1 MRHNLLIVDD
11 EELIRQ
17 GLKARIEYL
26 EIDVDEIFEAEN
38 GNEALEMVDLHS
50 IDIVITDIKMPDM
63 NGIELIQEIQ
73 KRKNG
78 IQFVVLSGYAE
89 FSYAE
94 TAIRLGVKA
103 YLLKPLSNDELKQT
117 FQRLYEEMES
127 NAKMRYIERQQK
139 KLDREK
145 QEYLLEKDI
154 NAIFAGATDEALS
167 IDKLEHMM
175 NRNENHAFHKSC
187 VYLAIIH
194 VDKESYKDNGFHKMD
209 HELIRFSVKN
219 VFYEVDSSCEK
230 IIVNS
235 LSDYN
240 KLYGIFIMDDE
251 KRLRNEIERIFL
263 KMRSVLEKK
272 MEIYLTFGVS
282 RCAEDIRI
290 DSVKEAANN
299 SVQAAKNKIE
309 SLKAE
314 EAKKAEE
321 AAKNNAANSSNTT
334 SSNNSSSQ
342 PSSDGKYKK
351 TLSMEATAYS
361 GGTLTAMGLKPVR
374 DPGGIST
381 IAVDPSVIPLGSK
394 VYIPGYG
401 YAIASDTGGVIKGN
415 IIDLYMNSHDEFISW
430 GRRQVTLHIVAYP
443 GEW

>member
-1 MRHNLLIVDD
+1 MQKRILSALIAMA
-11 EELIRQ
+11 I
-17 GLKARIEYL
+17 
-26 EIDVDEIFEAEN
+26 
-38 GNEALEMVDLHS
+38 S
-50 IDIVITDIKMPDM
+50 ISATHVVFADTVNDKKST
-63 NGIELIQEIQ
+63 IQEN
-73 KRKNG
+73 K
-78 IQFVVLSGYAE
+78 
-89 FSYAE
+89 
-94 TAIRLGVKA
+94 VK
-103 YLLKPLSNDELKQT
+103 YSQLDNEVISLNSQV
-117 FQRLYEEMES
+117 S
-127 NAKMRYIERQQK
+127 
-139 KLDREK
+139 KL
-145 QEYLLEKDI
+145 
-154 NAIFAGATDEALS
+154 N
-167 IDKLEHMM
+167 
-175 NRNENHAFHKSC
+175 
-187 VYLAIIH
+187 
-194 VDKESYKDNGFHKMD
+194 
-209 HELIRFSVKN
+209 
-219 VFYEVDSSCEK
+219 
-230 IIVNS
+230 
-235 LSDYN
+235 
-240 KLYGIFIMDDE
+240 
-251 KRLRNEIERIFL
+251 NEIEDLNAKLEDNKAKMKDTEENL
-263 KMRSVLEKK
+263 KETESKVSTLKTEIDEKQSVLGKRMRAMYKSKDSMNPVVFLLKSEDLSDLITRIDALARVTALDKNLIQSLDEQKDSLNSDIKK
-272 MEIYLTFGVS
+272 LERDKAELKELKASTEESLKTLDSKKIEEQKKIDELNKQKEAVLEVIKENEMSLISHSVS
-282 RCAEDIRI
+282 VINSSSSINELESAVSTLNQLIPQLNI

-321 AAKNNAANSSNTT
+321 ASKNNAANSSNTT

-415 IIDLYMNSHDEFISW
+415 IIDLYMNSHDECISW

>member
-1 MRHNLLIVDD
+1 MQKRILSALIAMA
-11 EELIRQ
+11 I
-17 GLKARIEYL
+17 
-26 EIDVDEIFEAEN
+26 
-38 GNEALEMVDLHS
+38 S
-50 IDIVITDIKMPDM
+50 ISATHVVFADTVNDKKST
-63 NGIELIQEIQ
+63 IQEN
-73 KRKNG
+73 K
-78 IQFVVLSGYAE
+78 
-89 FSYAE
+89 
-94 TAIRLGVKA
+94 VK
-103 YLLKPLSNDELKQT
+103 YSQLDNEVISLNSQV
-117 FQRLYEEMES
+117 S
-127 NAKMRYIERQQK
+127 
-139 KLDREK
+139 KL
-145 QEYLLEKDI
+145 
-154 NAIFAGATDEALS
+154 N
-167 IDKLEHMM
+167 
-175 NRNENHAFHKSC
+175 
-187 VYLAIIH
+187 
-194 VDKESYKDNGFHKMD
+194 
-209 HELIRFSVKN
+209 
-219 VFYEVDSSCEK
+219 
-230 IIVNS
+230 
-235 LSDYN
+235 
-240 KLYGIFIMDDE
+240 
-251 KRLRNEIERIFL
+251 NEIEDLNAKLEDNKAKMKDTEENL
-263 KMRSVLEKK
+263 KETESKVSTLKTEIDEKQSVLGKRMRAMYKSKDSMNPVVFLLKSEDLSDLITRIDALARVTALDKNLIQSLDEQKDSLNSDIKK
-272 MEIYLTFGVS
+272 LERDKAELKELKASTEESLKTLDSKKIEEQKKIDELNKQKEAVLEVIKENEMSLISHSVS
-282 RCAEDIRI
+282 VINSSSSINELESAVSTLNQLIPQLNI

-415 IIDLYMNSHDEFISW
+415 IIDLYMNSHDECISW

>member
-1 MRHNLLIVDD
+1 MQKRILSALIAMA
-11 EELIRQ
+11 I
-17 GLKARIEYL
+17 
-26 EIDVDEIFEAEN
+26 
-38 GNEALEMVDLHS
+38 S
-50 IDIVITDIKMPDM
+50 ISATHVVFADTVNDKKST
-63 NGIELIQEIQ
+63 IQEN
-73 KRKNG
+73 K
-78 IQFVVLSGYAE
+78 
-89 FSYAE
+89 
-94 TAIRLGVKA
+94 VK
-103 YLLKPLSNDELKQT
+103 YSQLDNEVISLNSQV
-117 FQRLYEEMES
+117 S
-127 NAKMRYIERQQK
+127 
-139 KLDREK
+139 KL
-145 QEYLLEKDI
+145 
-154 NAIFAGATDEALS
+154 N
-167 IDKLEHMM
+167 
-175 NRNENHAFHKSC
+175 
-187 VYLAIIH
+187 
-194 VDKESYKDNGFHKMD
+194 
-209 HELIRFSVKN
+209 
-219 VFYEVDSSCEK
+219 
-230 IIVNS
+230 
-235 LSDYN
+235 
-240 KLYGIFIMDDE
+240 
-251 KRLRNEIERIFL
+251 NEIEDLNAKLEDNKAKMKGTEENL
-263 KMRSVLEKK
+263 KETESKVSTLKTEIDEKQSVLGKRMRAMYKSKDSMNPVVFLLKSEDLSDLITRIDALARVTALDKNLIQSLDEQKDSLNSDIKK
-272 MEIYLTFGVS
+272 LERDKAELKELKASTEESLKTLDSKKIEEQKKIDELNKQKEAVLEVIKENEMSLISHSVS
-282 RCAEDIRI
+282 VINSSSSINELESAVSTLNQLIPQLNI

-415 IIDLYMNSHDEFISW
+415 IIDLYMNSHDECISW

>member
-1 MRHNLLIVDD
+1 MQKRILSALIAMA
-11 EELIRQ
+11 I
-17 GLKARIEYL
+17 
-26 EIDVDEIFEAEN
+26 
-38 GNEALEMVDLHS
+38 S
-50 IDIVITDIKMPDM
+50 ISATHVVFADTVNDKKST
-63 NGIELIQEIQ
+63 IQEN
-73 KRKNG
+73 K
-78 IQFVVLSGYAE
+78 
-89 FSYAE
+89 
-94 TAIRLGVKA
+94 VK
-103 YLLKPLSNDELKQT
+103 YSQLDNEVISLNSQV
-117 FQRLYEEMES
+117 S
-127 NAKMRYIERQQK
+127 
-139 KLDREK
+139 KL
-145 QEYLLEKDI
+145 
-154 NAIFAGATDEALS
+154 N
-167 IDKLEHMM
+167 
-175 NRNENHAFHKSC
+175 
-187 VYLAIIH
+187 
-194 VDKESYKDNGFHKMD
+194 
-209 HELIRFSVKN
+209 
-219 VFYEVDSSCEK
+219 
-230 IIVNS
+230 
-235 LSDYN
+235 
-240 KLYGIFIMDDE
+240 
-251 KRLRNEIERIFL
+251 NEIEDLNAKLEDNKAKMKDTEENL
-263 KMRSVLEKK
+263 KETESKVSTLKTEIDEKQSVLGKRMRAMYKSKDSMNPVVFLLKSEDLSDLITRIDALARVTALDKNLIQSLDEQKDSLNSDIKK
-272 MEIYLTFGVS
+272 LERDKAELKELKASTEESLKTLDSKKIEEQKKIYELNKQKEAVLEVIKENEMSLISHSVS
-282 RCAEDIRI
+282 VINSSSSINELESAVSTLNQLIPQLNI

-415 IIDLYMNSHDEFISW
+415 IIDLYMNSHDECISW

>member
-1 MRHNLLIVDD
+1 MQKRFLSALI
-11 EELIRQ
+11 
-17 GLKARIEYL
+17 A
-26 EIDVDEIFEAEN
+26 
-38 GNEALEMVDLHS
+38 MS
-50 IDIVITDIKMPDM
+50 ISISATHVVFADTVNDKKST
-63 NGIELIQEIQ
+63 IQENKVKYSQLDNEVISLNSQ
-73 KRKNG
+73 
-78 IQFVVLSGYAE
+78 VL
-89 FSYAE
+89 
-94 TAIRLGVKA
+94 
-103 YLLKPLSNDELKQT
+103 
-117 FQRLYEEMES
+117 
-127 NAKMRYIERQQK
+127 
-139 KLDREK
+139 KL
-145 QEYLLEKDI
+145 
-154 NAIFAGATDEALS
+154 N
-167 IDKLEHMM
+167 
-175 NRNENHAFHKSC
+175 
-187 VYLAIIH
+187 
-194 VDKESYKDNGFHKMD
+194 
-209 HELIRFSVKN
+209 
-219 VFYEVDSSCEK
+219 
-230 IIVNS
+230 
-235 LSDYN
+235 
-240 KLYGIFIMDDE
+240 
-251 KRLRNEIERIFL
+251 NEIEDLNAKLEDNKSKMKDTEENL
-263 KMRSVLEKK
+263 KETESKVSTLKTEINEKQSVLGKRMRAMYKSKDSMNPVVFLLKSEDLSDLITRIDALARVTALDKNLIQSLDEQKDSLNSDIKK
-272 MEIYLTFGVS
+272 LERDKAELKELKASNEESLKTLDNKKIEEQKKIDELNKQKEAVLEVIKENEMSLISHSVS
-282 RCAEDIRI
+282 VINSSSSINELESAVSTLNQLIPQLNI

-299 SVQAAKNKIE
+299 SLQAAKNKIE

-415 IIDLYMNSHDEFISW
+415 IIDLYMNSHDECTSW

>member
-1 MRHNLLIVDD
+1 M
-11 EELIRQ
+11 
-17 GLKARIEYL
+17 
-26 EIDVDEIFEAEN
+26 
-38 GNEALEMVDLHS
+38 
-50 IDIVITDIKMPDM
+50 
-63 NGIELIQEIQ
+63 Q
-73 KRKNG
+73 KRILSALIAMAISISANHVVFADTVNDKKST
-78 IQFVVLSGYAE
+78 IQDNK
-89 FSYAE
+89 
-94 TAIRLGVKA
+94 VK
-103 YLLKPLSNDELKQT
+103 YSQLDNEVISLNSQV
-117 FQRLYEEMES
+117 S
-127 NAKMRYIERQQK
+127 
-139 KLDREK
+139 KL
-145 QEYLLEKDI
+145 
-154 NAIFAGATDEALS
+154 N
-167 IDKLEHMM
+167 
-175 NRNENHAFHKSC
+175 
-187 VYLAIIH
+187 
-194 VDKESYKDNGFHKMD
+194 
-209 HELIRFSVKN
+209 
-219 VFYEVDSSCEK
+219 
-230 IIVNS
+230 
-235 LSDYN
+235 
-240 KLYGIFIMDDE
+240 
-251 KRLRNEIERIFL
+251 NEIEDLNAKLEDNKAKMKDTEENL
-263 KMRSVLEKK
+263 KETESKVSTLKTEIDEKQSVLGKRMRAMYKSKDSMNPVVFLLKSEDLSDLITRIDALARVTALDKNLIQSLDEQKDSLNSDIKK
-272 MEIYLTFGVS
+272 LERDKAELKELKASTEESLKTLDSKKIEEQKKIDELNKQKEAVLEVIKENEMSLISHSVS
-282 RCAEDIRI
+282 VISSSSSINELESAVSTLNQLIPQLNI

-299 SVQAAKNKIE
+299 SLQAAKNKIE

-415 IIDLYMNSHDEFISW
+415 IIDLYMNSHDECISW

>member
-1 MRHNLLIVDD
+1 MQKRILSALIAMA
-11 EELIRQ
+11 I
-17 GLKARIEYL
+17 
-26 EIDVDEIFEAEN
+26 
-38 GNEALEMVDLHS
+38 S
-50 IDIVITDIKMPDM
+50 ISATHVVFADTVNDKKST
-63 NGIELIQEIQ
+63 IQEN
-73 KRKNG
+73 K
-78 IQFVVLSGYAE
+78 
-89 FSYAE
+89 
-94 TAIRLGVKA
+94 VK
-103 YLLKPLSNDELKQT
+103 YSQLDNEVISLNSQV
-117 FQRLYEEMES
+117 S
-127 NAKMRYIERQQK
+127 
-139 KLDREK
+139 KL
-145 QEYLLEKDI
+145 
-154 NAIFAGATDEALS
+154 N
-167 IDKLEHMM
+167 
-175 NRNENHAFHKSC
+175 
-187 VYLAIIH
+187 
-194 VDKESYKDNGFHKMD
+194 
-209 HELIRFSVKN
+209 
-219 VFYEVDSSCEK
+219 
-230 IIVNS
+230 
-235 LSDYN
+235 
-240 KLYGIFIMDDE
+240 
-251 KRLRNEIERIFL
+251 NEIEDLNAKLEDNKAKMKDTEENL
-263 KMRSVLEKK
+263 KETESKVSTLKTEIDEKQSVLGKRMRAMYKSKDSMNPVVFLLKSEDLSDLITRIDALARVTALDKNLIQSLDEQKDSLNSDIKK
-272 MEIYLTFGVS
+272 LERDKAKLKELKSSTEESLKTLDSKKIEEQKKIDELNKQKEAVLEVIKENEMSLISHSVS
-282 RCAEDIRI
+282 VINSSSSINELESAVSTLNQLIPQLNI

-321 AAKNNAANSSNTT
+321 VAKNNAANSSNTT

-415 IIDLYMNSHDEFISW
+415 IIDLYMNSHDECISW

>member
-1 MRHNLLIVDD
+1 MQKRILSALIAMA
-11 EELIRQ
+11 I
-17 GLKARIEYL
+17 
-26 EIDVDEIFEAEN
+26 
-38 GNEALEMVDLHS
+38 S
-50 IDIVITDIKMPDM
+50 ISATHVVFADTVNDKKST
-63 NGIELIQEIQ
+63 IQEN
-73 KRKNG
+73 K
-78 IQFVVLSGYAE
+78 
-89 FSYAE
+89 
-94 TAIRLGVKA
+94 VK
-103 YLLKPLSNDELKQT
+103 YSQLDNEVISLNSQV
-117 FQRLYEEMES
+117 S
-127 NAKMRYIERQQK
+127 
-139 KLDREK
+139 KL
-145 QEYLLEKDI
+145 
-154 NAIFAGATDEALS
+154 N
-167 IDKLEHMM
+167 
-175 NRNENHAFHKSC
+175 
-187 VYLAIIH
+187 
-194 VDKESYKDNGFHKMD
+194 
-209 HELIRFSVKN
+209 
-219 VFYEVDSSCEK
+219 
-230 IIVNS
+230 
-235 LSDYN
+235 
-240 KLYGIFIMDDE
+240 
-251 KRLRNEIERIFL
+251 NEIEDLNAKLEDNKAKMKDTEENL
-263 KMRSVLEKK
+263 KETESKVSTLKTEINEKQSVLGKRMRAMYKSKDSMNPVVFLLKSENLSDLITRIDALARVTALDKNLIQSLDEQKDSLNSDIKK
-272 MEIYLTFGVS
+272 LERDKAELKELKASNEESLKTLDNKKIEEQKKIDELNKQKEAVLEVIKENEMSLISHSVS
-282 RCAEDIRI
+282 VINSSSSINELESAVSTLNQLIPQLNI

-415 IIDLYMNSHDEFISW
+415 IIDLYMNSHDECISW

>member
-1 MRHNLLIVDD
+1 MQKRILSALIAMA
-11 EELIRQ
+11 I
-17 GLKARIEYL
+17 
-26 EIDVDEIFEAEN
+26 
-38 GNEALEMVDLHS
+38 S
-50 IDIVITDIKMPDM
+50 ISATHVVFADTVNDKKST
-63 NGIELIQEIQ
+63 IQEN
-73 KRKNG
+73 K
-78 IQFVVLSGYAE
+78 
-89 FSYAE
+89 
-94 TAIRLGVKA
+94 VK
-103 YLLKPLSNDELKQT
+103 YSQLDNEVISLNSQV
-117 FQRLYEEMES
+117 S
-127 NAKMRYIERQQK
+127 
-139 KLDREK
+139 KL
-145 QEYLLEKDI
+145 
-154 NAIFAGATDEALS
+154 N
-167 IDKLEHMM
+167 
-175 NRNENHAFHKSC
+175 
-187 VYLAIIH
+187 
-194 VDKESYKDNGFHKMD
+194 
-209 HELIRFSVKN
+209 
-219 VFYEVDSSCEK
+219 
-230 IIVNS
+230 
-235 LSDYN
+235 
-240 KLYGIFIMDDE
+240 
-251 KRLRNEIERIFL
+251 NEIEDLNAKLEDNKAKMKDTEENL
-263 KMRSVLEKK
+263 KETESKVSTLKTEIDEKQSVLGKRMRAMYKSKDSMNPVVFLLKSEDLSDLITRIDALARVTALDKNLIQSLDEQKDSLNSDIKK
-272 MEIYLTFGVS
+272 LERDKSELKELKASTEESLKTLDSKKIEEQKKIDELNKQKEAVLEVIKENEMSLISHSVS
-282 RCAEDIRI
+282 VINSSSSINELESAVSTLNQLIPQLNI

-415 IIDLYMNSHDEFISW
+415 IIDLYMNSHDECISW

>member
-1 MRHNLLIVDD
+1 MQKRILSALIAMA
-11 EELIRQ
+11 I
-17 GLKARIEYL
+17 
-26 EIDVDEIFEAEN
+26 
-38 GNEALEMVDLHS
+38 S
-50 IDIVITDIKMPDM
+50 ISATHVVFADTVNDKKST
-63 NGIELIQEIQ
+63 IQEN
-73 KRKNG
+73 K
-78 IQFVVLSGYAE
+78 
-89 FSYAE
+89 
-94 TAIRLGVKA
+94 VK
-103 YLLKPLSNDELKQT
+103 YSQLDNEVISLNSQV
-117 FQRLYEEMES
+117 S
-127 NAKMRYIERQQK
+127 
-139 KLDREK
+139 KL
-145 QEYLLEKDI
+145 
-154 NAIFAGATDEALS
+154 N
-167 IDKLEHMM
+167 
-175 NRNENHAFHKSC
+175 
-187 VYLAIIH
+187 
-194 VDKESYKDNGFHKMD
+194 
-209 HELIRFSVKN
+209 
-219 VFYEVDSSCEK
+219 
-230 IIVNS
+230 
-235 LSDYN
+235 
-240 KLYGIFIMDDE
+240 
-251 KRLRNEIERIFL
+251 NEIEDLNAKLEDNKAKMKDTEENL
-263 KMRSVLEKK
+263 KETESKVSTLKTEIDEKQSVLGKRMRAMYKSKDSMNPVVFLLKSEDLSDLITRIDALARVTALDKNLIQSLDEQKDSLNSDIKK
-272 MEIYLTFGVS
+272 LERDKAELKELKASTEESLKTLDSKKIEEQKKIDELNKQKEAVLEVIKENEMSLISHSVS
-282 RCAEDIRI
+282 VINSSSSINELESSVSTLNQLIPQLNI

-415 IIDLYMNSHDEFISW
+415 IIDLYMNSHDECISW

>member
-1 MRHNLLIVDD
+1 MQKRILSALIAMA
-11 EELIRQ
+11 I
-17 GLKARIEYL
+17 
-26 EIDVDEIFEAEN
+26 
-38 GNEALEMVDLHS
+38 S
-50 IDIVITDIKMPDM
+50 ISATHVVFADTVNDKKST
-63 NGIELIQEIQ
+63 IQEN
-73 KRKNG
+73 K
-78 IQFVVLSGYAE
+78 
-89 FSYAE
+89 
-94 TAIRLGVKA
+94 VK
-103 YLLKPLSNDELKQT
+103 YSQLDNEVISLNSQV
-117 FQRLYEEMES
+117 S
-127 NAKMRYIERQQK
+127 
-139 KLDREK
+139 KL
-145 QEYLLEKDI
+145 
-154 NAIFAGATDEALS
+154 N
-167 IDKLEHMM
+167 
-175 NRNENHAFHKSC
+175 
-187 VYLAIIH
+187 
-194 VDKESYKDNGFHKMD
+194 
-209 HELIRFSVKN
+209 
-219 VFYEVDSSCEK
+219 
-230 IIVNS
+230 
-235 LSDYN
+235 
-240 KLYGIFIMDDE
+240 
-251 KRLRNEIERIFL
+251 NEIEDLNAKLEDNKAKMKDTEENL
-263 KMRSVLEKK
+263 KETESKVSTLKTEIDEKQSVLGKRMRAMYKSKDSMNPVVFLLKSEDLSDLITRIDALARVTALDKNLIQSLDEQKDSLNSDIKK
-272 MEIYLTFGVS
+272 LERDKAELKELKASTEESLKTLDSKKIEEQKKIDELNKQKEAVLEVIKENEMSLISHSVS
-282 RCAEDIRI
+282 VINSSSSINELESTVSTLNQLIPQLNI

-415 IIDLYMNSHDEFISW
+415 IIDLYMNSHDECISW

>member
-1 MRHNLLIVDD
+1 MQKRILSALIAMA
-11 EELIRQ
+11 I
-17 GLKARIEYL
+17 
-26 EIDVDEIFEAEN
+26 
-38 GNEALEMVDLHS
+38 S
-50 IDIVITDIKMPDM
+50 ISATHVVFADTVNDKKST
-63 NGIELIQEIQ
+63 IQEN
-73 KRKNG
+73 K
-78 IQFVVLSGYAE
+78 
-89 FSYAE
+89 
-94 TAIRLGVKA
+94 VK
-103 YLLKPLSNDELKQT
+103 YSQLDNEVISLNSQV
-117 FQRLYEEMES
+117 S
-127 NAKMRYIERQQK
+127 
-139 KLDREK
+139 KL
-145 QEYLLEKDI
+145 
-154 NAIFAGATDEALS
+154 N
-167 IDKLEHMM
+167 
-175 NRNENHAFHKSC
+175 
-187 VYLAIIH
+187 
-194 VDKESYKDNGFHKMD
+194 
-209 HELIRFSVKN
+209 
-219 VFYEVDSSCEK
+219 
-230 IIVNS
+230 
-235 LSDYN
+235 
-240 KLYGIFIMDDE
+240 
-251 KRLRNEIERIFL
+251 NEIEDLNAKLEDNKAKMKDTEENL
-263 KMRSVLEKK
+263 KETESKVSTLKTEIDEKQSVLGKRMRAMYKSKDSMNLVVFLLKSEDLSDLITRIDALARVTALDKNLIQSLDEQKDSLNSDIKK
-272 MEIYLTFGVS
+272 LERDKAELKELKASTEESLKTLDSKKIEEQKKIDELNKQKEAVLEVIKENEMSLISHSVS
-282 RCAEDIRI
+282 VINSSSSINELESAVSTLNQLIPQLNI

-415 IIDLYMNSHDEFISW
+415 IIDLYMNSHDECISW

>member
-1 MRHNLLIVDD
+1 MQKRILSALIAMA
-11 EELIRQ
+11 I
-17 GLKARIEYL
+17 
-26 EIDVDEIFEAEN
+26 
-38 GNEALEMVDLHS
+38 S
-50 IDIVITDIKMPDM
+50 ISATHVVFADTVNDKKST
-63 NGIELIQEIQ
+63 IQEN
-73 KRKNG
+73 K
-78 IQFVVLSGYAE
+78 
-89 FSYAE
+89 
-94 TAIRLGVKA
+94 VK
-103 YLLKPLSNDELKQT
+103 YSQLDNEVISLNSQV
-117 FQRLYEEMES
+117 S
-127 NAKMRYIERQQK
+127 
-139 KLDREK
+139 KL
-145 QEYLLEKDI
+145 
-154 NAIFAGATDEALS
+154 N
-167 IDKLEHMM
+167 
-175 NRNENHAFHKSC
+175 
-187 VYLAIIH
+187 
-194 VDKESYKDNGFHKMD
+194 
-209 HELIRFSVKN
+209 
-219 VFYEVDSSCEK
+219 
-230 IIVNS
+230 
-235 LSDYN
+235 
-240 KLYGIFIMDDE
+240 
-251 KRLRNEIERIFL
+251 NEIEDLNAKLEDNKAKMKDTEENL
-263 KMRSVLEKK
+263 KETESKVSTLKTEIDEKQSVLGKRMRAMYKSKDSMNPVVFLLKSEDLSDLITRIDALARVTALDKNLIQSLDEQKDSLNSDIKK
-272 MEIYLTFGVS
+272 LERDKAELKELKASTEESLKTLDSKKIEEQKKIDELNKQKEAVLEVIKENEMSLISHSVS
-282 RCAEDIRI
+282 VINSSSSINELESAVSTLNQLIPQLNI

-314 EAKKAEE
+314 EAKKSEE

-415 IIDLYMNSHDEFISW
+415 IIDLYMNSHDECISW

>member
-1 MRHNLLIVDD
+1 MAI
-11 EELIRQ
+11 
-17 GLKARIEYL
+17 
-26 EIDVDEIFEAEN
+26 
-38 GNEALEMVDLHS
+38 S
-50 IDIVITDIKMPDM
+50 ISATHVVFADTVNDKKST
-63 NGIELIQEIQ
+63 IQEN
-73 KRKNG
+73 K
-78 IQFVVLSGYAE
+78 
-89 FSYAE
+89 
-94 TAIRLGVKA
+94 VK
-103 YLLKPLSNDELKQT
+103 YSQLDNEVISLNSQV
-117 FQRLYEEMES
+117 S
-127 NAKMRYIERQQK
+127 
-139 KLDREK
+139 KL
-145 QEYLLEKDI
+145 
-154 NAIFAGATDEALS
+154 N
-167 IDKLEHMM
+167 
-175 NRNENHAFHKSC
+175 
-187 VYLAIIH
+187 
-194 VDKESYKDNGFHKMD
+194 
-209 HELIRFSVKN
+209 
-219 VFYEVDSSCEK
+219 
-230 IIVNS
+230 
-235 LSDYN
+235 
-240 KLYGIFIMDDE
+240 
-251 KRLRNEIERIFL
+251 NEIEDLNAKLEDNKAKMKDTEENL
-263 KMRSVLEKK
+263 KETESKVSTLKTEIDEKQSVLGKRMRAMYKSKDSMNPVVFLLKSEDLSDLITRIDALARVTALDKNLIQSLDEQKDSLNSDIKK
-272 MEIYLTFGVS
+272 LERDKAELKELKASTEESLKTLDSKKIEEQKKIDELNKQKEAVLEVIKENEMSLISHSVS
-282 RCAEDIRI
+282 VINSSSSINELESAVSTLNQLIPQLNI

-415 IIDLYMNSHDEFISW
+415 IIDLYMNSHDECISW

>member
-1 MRHNLLIVDD
+1 MQKRILSALIAMA
-11 EELIRQ
+11 I
-17 GLKARIEYL
+17 
-26 EIDVDEIFEAEN
+26 
-38 GNEALEMVDLHS
+38 S
-50 IDIVITDIKMPDM
+50 ISATHVVFADTVNDKKST
-63 NGIELIQEIQ
+63 IQEN
-73 KRKNG
+73 K
-78 IQFVVLSGYAE
+78 
-89 FSYAE
+89 
-94 TAIRLGVKA
+94 VK
-103 YLLKPLSNDELKQT
+103 YSQ
-117 FQRLYEEMES
+117 
-127 NAKMRYIERQQK
+127 
-139 KLDREK
+139 LDNEVISLNSQVSK
-145 QEYLLEKDI
+145 I
-154 NAIFAGATDEALS
+154 N
-167 IDKLEHMM
+167 
-175 NRNENHAFHKSC
+175 
-187 VYLAIIH
+187 
-194 VDKESYKDNGFHKMD
+194 
-209 HELIRFSVKN
+209 
-219 VFYEVDSSCEK
+219 
-230 IIVNS
+230 
-235 LSDYN
+235 
-240 KLYGIFIMDDE
+240 
-251 KRLRNEIERIFL
+251 NEIEDLNAKLEDNKAKMKDTEENL
-263 KMRSVLEKK
+263 KETESKVSTLKTEIDEKQSVLGKRMRAMYKSKDSMNPVVFLLKSEDLSDLITRIDALARVTALDKNLIQSLDEQKDSLNSDIKK
-272 MEIYLTFGVS
+272 LERDKAELKELKASTEESLKTLDSKKIEEQKKIDELNKQKEAVLEVIKENEMSLISHSVS
-282 RCAEDIRI
+282 VINSSSSINELESAVSTLNQLIPQLNI

-415 IIDLYMNSHDEFISW
+415 IIDLYMNSHDECISW

>member
-1 MRHNLLIVDD
+1 MQKRILSALI
-11 EELIRQ
+11 
-17 GLKARIEYL
+17 A
-26 EIDVDEIFEAEN
+26 
-38 GNEALEMVDLHS
+38 MVIS
-50 IDIVITDIKMPDM
+50 ISATHVVFADTVNDKKST
-63 NGIELIQEIQ
+63 IQEN
-73 KRKNG
+73 K
-78 IQFVVLSGYAE
+78 
-89 FSYAE
+89 
-94 TAIRLGVKA
+94 VK
-103 YLLKPLSNDELKQT
+103 YSQLDNEVISLNSQV
-117 FQRLYEEMES
+117 S
-127 NAKMRYIERQQK
+127 
-139 KLDREK
+139 KL
-145 QEYLLEKDI
+145 
-154 NAIFAGATDEALS
+154 N
-167 IDKLEHMM
+167 
-175 NRNENHAFHKSC
+175 
-187 VYLAIIH
+187 
-194 VDKESYKDNGFHKMD
+194 
-209 HELIRFSVKN
+209 
-219 VFYEVDSSCEK
+219 
-230 IIVNS
+230 
-235 LSDYN
+235 
-240 KLYGIFIMDDE
+240 
-251 KRLRNEIERIFL
+251 NEIEDLNAKLEDNKAKMKDTEENL
-263 KMRSVLEKK
+263 KETESKVSTLKTEIDEKQSVLGKRMRAMYKSKDSMNPVVFLLKSEDLSDLITRIDALARVTALDKNLIQSLDEQKDSLNSDIKK
-272 MEIYLTFGVS
+272 LERDKAELKELKASTEESLKTLDSKKIEEQKKIDELNKQKEAVLEVIKENEMSLISHSVS
-282 RCAEDIRI
+282 VINSSSSINELESAVSTLNQLIPQLNI

-415 IIDLYMNSHDEFISW
+415 IIDLYMNSHDECISW

>member
-1 MRHNLLIVDD
+1 MQKRILSALIAMAISLSATHVVFADTVND
-11 EELIRQ
+11 
-17 GLKARIEYL
+17 KK
-26 EIDVDEIFEAEN
+26 
-38 GNEALEMVDLHS
+38 S
-50 IDIVITDIKMPDM
+50 T
-63 NGIELIQEIQ
+63 IQEN
-73 KRKNG
+73 K
-78 IQFVVLSGYAE
+78 
-89 FSYAE
+89 
-94 TAIRLGVKA
+94 VK
-103 YLLKPLSNDELKQT
+103 YSQLDNEVISLNSQV
-117 FQRLYEEMES
+117 S
-127 NAKMRYIERQQK
+127 
-139 KLDREK
+139 KL
-145 QEYLLEKDI
+145 
-154 NAIFAGATDEALS
+154 N
-167 IDKLEHMM
+167 
-175 NRNENHAFHKSC
+175 
-187 VYLAIIH
+187 
-194 VDKESYKDNGFHKMD
+194 
-209 HELIRFSVKN
+209 
-219 VFYEVDSSCEK
+219 
-230 IIVNS
+230 
-235 LSDYN
+235 
-240 KLYGIFIMDDE
+240 
-251 KRLRNEIERIFL
+251 NEIEDLNAKLEDNKAKMKDTEENL
-263 KMRSVLEKK
+263 KETESKVSTLKTEIDEKQSVLGKRMRAMYKSKDSMNPVVFLLKSEDLSDLITRIDALARVTALDKNLIQSLDEQKDSLNSDIKK
-272 MEIYLTFGVS
+272 LERDKAKLKELKASTEESLKTLDSKKIEEQKKIDELNKQKEAVLEVIKENEMSLISHSVS
-282 RCAEDIRI
+282 VINSSSSINELESAVSTLNQLIPQLNI

-415 IIDLYMNSHDEFISW
+415 IIDLYMNSHDECISW

>member
-1 MRHNLLIVDD
+1 MNQLIPQ
-11 EELIRQ
+11 L
-17 GLKARIEYL
+17 
-26 EIDVDEIFEAEN
+26 N
-38 GNEALEMVDLHS
+38 
-50 IDIVITDIKMPDM
+50 
-63 NGIELIQEIQ
+63 
-73 KRKNG
+73 
-78 IQFVVLSGYAE
+78 
-89 FSYAE
+89 
-94 TAIRLGVKA
+94 
-103 YLLKPLSNDELKQT
+103 
-117 FQRLYEEMES
+117 
-127 NAKMRYIERQQK
+127 
-139 KLDREK
+139 
-145 QEYLLEKDI
+145 
-154 NAIFAGATDEALS
+154 
-167 IDKLEHMM
+167 
-175 NRNENHAFHKSC
+175 
-187 VYLAIIH
+187 
-194 VDKESYKDNGFHKMD
+194 
-209 HELIRFSVKN
+209 
-219 VFYEVDSSCEK
+219 
-230 IIVNS
+230 
-235 LSDYN
+235 
-240 KLYGIFIMDDE
+240 
-251 KRLRNEIERIFL
+251 
-263 KMRSVLEKK
+263 
-272 MEIYLTFGVS
+272 
-282 RCAEDIRI
+282 I
-290 DSVKEAANN
+290 DSVRDAANN

-415 IIDLYMNSHDEFISW
+415 IIDLYMNSHDECISW

>member
-1 MRHNLLIVDD
+1 MQKRILSALIAMA
-11 EELIRQ
+11 I
-17 GLKARIEYL
+17 
-26 EIDVDEIFEAEN
+26 
-38 GNEALEMVDLHS
+38 S
-50 IDIVITDIKMPDM
+50 ISATHVVFADTVNDKKST
-63 NGIELIQEIQ
+63 IQEN
-73 KRKNG
+73 K
-78 IQFVVLSGYAE
+78 
-89 FSYAE
+89 
-94 TAIRLGVKA
+94 VK
-103 YLLKPLSNDELKQT
+103 YSQLDNEVISLNSQV
-117 FQRLYEEMES
+117 S
-127 NAKMRYIERQQK
+127 
-139 KLDREK
+139 KL
-145 QEYLLEKDI
+145 
-154 NAIFAGATDEALS
+154 N
-167 IDKLEHMM
+167 
-175 NRNENHAFHKSC
+175 
-187 VYLAIIH
+187 
-194 VDKESYKDNGFHKMD
+194 
-209 HELIRFSVKN
+209 
-219 VFYEVDSSCEK
+219 
-230 IIVNS
+230 
-235 LSDYN
+235 
-240 KLYGIFIMDDE
+240 
-251 KRLRNEIERIFL
+251 NEIEDLNAKLEDNKAKMKDTEENL
-263 KMRSVLEKK
+263 KETESKVSTLKTEIDEKQSVLGKRMRAMYKSKDSMNPVVFLLKSEDLSDLITRIDALARVTALDKNLIQSLDEQKDSLNSDIKK
-272 MEIYLTFGVS
+272 LERDKAELKELKASTEESLKTLDSKKIEEQKKIDELNKQKEAVLEVIKENEMSLISHSVS
-282 RCAEDIRI
+282 VINSSSSINELESAVSTLNQLIPQLNI

-415 IIDLYMNSHDEFISW
+415 IIDLYMNSHDECISW

-443 GEW
+443 GEL

>member
-1 MRHNLLIVDD
+1 MQKRILSALIAMA
-11 EELIRQ
+11 I
-17 GLKARIEYL
+17 
-26 EIDVDEIFEAEN
+26 
-38 GNEALEMVDLHS
+38 S
-50 IDIVITDIKMPDM
+50 ISATHVVFADTVNDKKST
-63 NGIELIQEIQ
+63 IQEN
-73 KRKNG
+73 K
-78 IQFVVLSGYAE
+78 
-89 FSYAE
+89 
-94 TAIRLGVKA
+94 VK
-103 YLLKPLSNDELKQT
+103 YSQLDNEVISLNSQV
-117 FQRLYEEMES
+117 S
-127 NAKMRYIERQQK
+127 
-139 KLDREK
+139 KL
-145 QEYLLEKDI
+145 
-154 NAIFAGATDEALS
+154 N
-167 IDKLEHMM
+167 
-175 NRNENHAFHKSC
+175 
-187 VYLAIIH
+187 
-194 VDKESYKDNGFHKMD
+194 
-209 HELIRFSVKN
+209 
-219 VFYEVDSSCEK
+219 
-230 IIVNS
+230 
-235 LSDYN
+235 
-240 KLYGIFIMDDE
+240 
-251 KRLRNEIERIFL
+251 NEIEDLNAKLEDNKAKMKDTEENL
-263 KMRSVLEKK
+263 KETESKVSTLKTEIDEKQSVLGKRMRAMYK
-272 MEIYLTFGVS
+272 SKDSMNPVVFLLKS
-282 RCAEDIRI
+282 EDLSDLITRI
-290 DSVKEAANN
+290 DALARVTALDKNLIQSLDEQKDSLNSDIKKLERDKAELKELKASTEESLKTLDSKKIEEQKKIDELNKQKEAVLEVIKENEMSLISHSVSVINSSSSINELESAVSTLNQLIPQLNIDFVKEAANN

-415 IIDLYMNSHDEFISW
+415 IIDLYMNSHDECISW

>member
-1 MRHNLLIVDD
+1 MQKRILSALIAMA
-11 EELIRQ
+11 I
-17 GLKARIEYL
+17 
-26 EIDVDEIFEAEN
+26 
-38 GNEALEMVDLHS
+38 S
-50 IDIVITDIKMPDM
+50 ISATHVVFADTVNDKKST
-63 NGIELIQEIQ
+63 IQEN
-73 KRKNG
+73 K
-78 IQFVVLSGYAE
+78 
-89 FSYAE
+89 
-94 TAIRLGVKA
+94 VK
-103 YLLKPLSNDELKQT
+103 YSQLDNEVISLNSQV
-117 FQRLYEEMES
+117 S
-127 NAKMRYIERQQK
+127 
-139 KLDREK
+139 KL
-145 QEYLLEKDI
+145 
-154 NAIFAGATDEALS
+154 N
-167 IDKLEHMM
+167 
-175 NRNENHAFHKSC
+175 
-187 VYLAIIH
+187 
-194 VDKESYKDNGFHKMD
+194 
-209 HELIRFSVKN
+209 
-219 VFYEVDSSCEK
+219 
-230 IIVNS
+230 
-235 LSDYN
+235 
-240 KLYGIFIMDDE
+240 
-251 KRLRNEIERIFL
+251 NEIEDLNAKLEDNKAKMKDTEENL
-263 KMRSVLEKK
+263 KETESKVSTLKTEIDEKQSVLGKRMRAMYKSKDSMNPVVFLLKSEDLSDLITRIDALARFTALDKNLIQSLDEQKDSLNSDIKK
-272 MEIYLTFGVS
+272 LERDKAELKELKASTEESLKTLDSKKIEEQKKIDELNKQKEAVLEVIKENEMSLISHSVS
-282 RCAEDIRI
+282 VINSSSSINELESAVSTLNQLIPQLNI

-415 IIDLYMNSHDEFISW
+415 IIDLYMNSHDECISW

>member
-1 MRHNLLIVDD
+1 MQKRILSALIAMA
-11 EELIRQ
+11 I
-17 GLKARIEYL
+17 
-26 EIDVDEIFEAEN
+26 
-38 GNEALEMVDLHS
+38 S
-50 IDIVITDIKMPDM
+50 ISATHVVFADTVNDKKST
-63 NGIELIQEIQ
+63 IQEN
-73 KRKNG
+73 K
-78 IQFVVLSGYAE
+78 
-89 FSYAE
+89 
-94 TAIRLGVKA
+94 VK
-103 YLLKPLSNDELKQT
+103 YSQLDNEVISLNSQV
-117 FQRLYEEMES
+117 S
-127 NAKMRYIERQQK
+127 
-139 KLDREK
+139 KL
-145 QEYLLEKDI
+145 
-154 NAIFAGATDEALS
+154 N
-167 IDKLEHMM
+167 
-175 NRNENHAFHKSC
+175 
-187 VYLAIIH
+187 
-194 VDKESYKDNGFHKMD
+194 
-209 HELIRFSVKN
+209 
-219 VFYEVDSSCEK
+219 
-230 IIVNS
+230 
-235 LSDYN
+235 
-240 KLYGIFIMDDE
+240 
-251 KRLRNEIERIFL
+251 NEIEDLNAKLEDNKAKMKDTEENL
-263 KMRSVLEKK
+263 KETESKVSTLKTEIDEKQSVLGKRMRAMYKSKDSMNPVVFLLKSEDLSDLITRIDALARVTALDKNLIQSLDEQKDSLNSDIKK
-272 MEIYLTFGVS
+272 LERDKAELKELKASTEESLKTLDSKKIEEQKKIDELNKQKEAVLEVIKENEMSLISHSVS
-282 RCAEDIRI
+282 VINSSSSINELESAVSTLNQLIPQLNI

-381 IAVDPSVIPLGSK
+381 IAVDPSIIPLGSK

-415 IIDLYMNSHDEFISW
+415 IIDLYMNSHDECISW

>member
-1 MRHNLLIVDD
+1 MQKRILSALIAMA
-11 EELIRQ
+11 I
-17 GLKARIEYL
+17 
-26 EIDVDEIFEAEN
+26 
-38 GNEALEMVDLHS
+38 S
-50 IDIVITDIKMPDM
+50 ISATHVVFADTVNDKKST
-63 NGIELIQEIQ
+63 IQEN
-73 KRKNG
+73 K
-78 IQFVVLSGYAE
+78 
-89 FSYAE
+89 
-94 TAIRLGVKA
+94 VK
-103 YLLKPLSNDELKQT
+103 YSQLDNEVISLNSQV
-117 FQRLYEEMES
+117 S
-127 NAKMRYIERQQK
+127 
-139 KLDREK
+139 KL
-145 QEYLLEKDI
+145 
-154 NAIFAGATDEALS
+154 N
-167 IDKLEHMM
+167 
-175 NRNENHAFHKSC
+175 
-187 VYLAIIH
+187 
-194 VDKESYKDNGFHKMD
+194 
-209 HELIRFSVKN
+209 
-219 VFYEVDSSCEK
+219 
-230 IIVNS
+230 
-235 LSDYN
+235 
-240 KLYGIFIMDDE
+240 
-251 KRLRNEIERIFL
+251 NEIEDLNAKLEDNKAKMKDTEENL
-263 KMRSVLEKK
+263 KETESKVSTLKTEIYEKQSVLGKRMRAMYKSKDSMNPVVFLLKSEDLSDLITRIDALARVTALDKNLIQSLDEQKDSLNSDIKK
-272 MEIYLTFGVS
+272 LERDKAELKELKASTEESLKTLDSKKIEEQKKIDELNKQKEAVLEVIKENEMSLISHSVS
-282 RCAEDIRI
+282 VINSSSSINELESAVSTLNQLIPQLNI

-415 IIDLYMNSHDEFISW
+415 IIDLYMNSHDECISW

>member
-1 MRHNLLIVDD
+1 MQKRILSALIAMA
-11 EELIRQ
+11 I
-17 GLKARIEYL
+17 
-26 EIDVDEIFEAEN
+26 
-38 GNEALEMVDLHS
+38 S
-50 IDIVITDIKMPDM
+50 ISATHVVFADTVNDKKST
-63 NGIELIQEIQ
+63 IQEN
-73 KRKNG
+73 K
-78 IQFVVLSGYAE
+78 
-89 FSYAE
+89 
-94 TAIRLGVKA
+94 VK
-103 YLLKPLSNDELKQT
+103 YSQLDNEVISLNSQV
-117 FQRLYEEMES
+117 S
-127 NAKMRYIERQQK
+127 
-139 KLDREK
+139 KL
-145 QEYLLEKDI
+145 
-154 NAIFAGATDEALS
+154 N
-167 IDKLEHMM
+167 
-175 NRNENHAFHKSC
+175 
-187 VYLAIIH
+187 
-194 VDKESYKDNGFHKMD
+194 
-209 HELIRFSVKN
+209 
-219 VFYEVDSSCEK
+219 
-230 IIVNS
+230 
-235 LSDYN
+235 
-240 KLYGIFIMDDE
+240 
-251 KRLRNEIERIFL
+251 NEIEDLNAKLEDNKAKMKDTEENL
-263 KMRSVLEKK
+263 KETESKVSTLKTEIDEKQSVLGKRMRAMYKSKDSMNPVVFLLKSEDLSDLITRIDALARVTALDKNLIQSLDEQKDSLNSDIKK
-272 MEIYLTFGVS
+272 LERDKAELKELKASTEESLKTLDSKKIEEQKKIDELNKQKEAVLEVIKENEMSLISHSVSVINSSSSINELEIAVS
-282 RCAEDIRI
+282 TLNQLIPQLNI

-415 IIDLYMNSHDEFISW
+415 IIDLYMNSHDECISW

>member
-1 MRHNLLIVDD
+1 MQKRILSALIAMA
-11 EELIRQ
+11 I
-17 GLKARIEYL
+17 
-26 EIDVDEIFEAEN
+26 
-38 GNEALEMVDLHS
+38 S
-50 IDIVITDIKMPDM
+50 ISANHVVFADTVNDKKST
-63 NGIELIQEIQ
+63 IQEN
-73 KRKNG
+73 K
-78 IQFVVLSGYAE
+78 
-89 FSYAE
+89 
-94 TAIRLGVKA
+94 VK
-103 YLLKPLSNDELKQT
+103 YSQLDNEVISLNSQV
-117 FQRLYEEMES
+117 S
-127 NAKMRYIERQQK
+127 
-139 KLDREK
+139 KL
-145 QEYLLEKDI
+145 
-154 NAIFAGATDEALS
+154 N
-167 IDKLEHMM
+167 
-175 NRNENHAFHKSC
+175 
-187 VYLAIIH
+187 
-194 VDKESYKDNGFHKMD
+194 
-209 HELIRFSVKN
+209 
-219 VFYEVDSSCEK
+219 
-230 IIVNS
+230 
-235 LSDYN
+235 
-240 KLYGIFIMDDE
+240 
-251 KRLRNEIERIFL
+251 NEIEDLNAKLEDNKAKMKDTEENL
-263 KMRSVLEKK
+263 KETESKVSTLKTEIDEKQSVLGKRMRAMYKSKDSMNPVVFLLKSEDLSDLITRIDALARVTALDKNLIQSLDEQKDSLNSDIKK
-272 MEIYLTFGVS
+272 LERDKAELKELKASTEESLKTLDSKKIEEQKKIDELNKQKEAVLEVIKENEMSLISHSVS
-282 RCAEDIRI
+282 VINSSSSINELESAVSTLNQLIPQLNI

-415 IIDLYMNSHDEFISW
+415 MIDLYMNSHDECISW

>member
-1 MRHNLLIVDD
+1 MQKRILSALIAMA
-11 EELIRQ
+11 I
-17 GLKARIEYL
+17 
-26 EIDVDEIFEAEN
+26 
-38 GNEALEMVDLHS
+38 S
-50 IDIVITDIKMPDM
+50 ISATHVVFADTVNDKKST
-63 NGIELIQEIQ
+63 IQEN
-73 KRKNG
+73 K
-78 IQFVVLSGYAE
+78 
-89 FSYAE
+89 
-94 TAIRLGVKA
+94 VK
-103 YLLKPLSNDELKQT
+103 YSQLDNEVISLNSQV
-117 FQRLYEEMES
+117 S
-127 NAKMRYIERQQK
+127 
-139 KLDREK
+139 KL
-145 QEYLLEKDI
+145 
-154 NAIFAGATDEALS
+154 N
-167 IDKLEHMM
+167 
-175 NRNENHAFHKSC
+175 
-187 VYLAIIH
+187 
-194 VDKESYKDNGFHKMD
+194 
-209 HELIRFSVKN
+209 
-219 VFYEVDSSCEK
+219 
-230 IIVNS
+230 
-235 LSDYN
+235 
-240 KLYGIFIMDDE
+240 
-251 KRLRNEIERIFL
+251 NEIEDLNAKLEDNKAKMKDTEENL
-263 KMRSVLEKK
+263 KETESKVSTLKTEIDEKQSVLGKRMRAMYKSKDSMNPVVFLLKSEDLSDLITRIDALARVTALDKNLIQSLDEQKDSLNSDIKK
-272 MEIYLTFGVS
+272 LERDKAELKELKASTEESLKTLDSKKIEEQKKIDELNKQKEAVLEVIKENEMSLISHSVS
-282 RCAEDIRI
+282 VINSSSSINELESAVSTLNQLIPQLNI
-290 DSVKEAANN
+290 DSVKEVANN

-415 IIDLYMNSHDEFISW
+415 IIDLYMNSHDECISW

>member
-1 MRHNLLIVDD
+1 MKKRILSALIAMA
-11 EELIRQ
+11 I
-17 GLKARIEYL
+17 
-26 EIDVDEIFEAEN
+26 
-38 GNEALEMVDLHS
+38 S
-50 IDIVITDIKMPDM
+50 ISATHVVFADTVNDKKST
-63 NGIELIQEIQ
+63 IQEN
-73 KRKNG
+73 K
-78 IQFVVLSGYAE
+78 
-89 FSYAE
+89 
-94 TAIRLGVKA
+94 VK
-103 YLLKPLSNDELKQT
+103 YSQLDNEVISLNSQV
-117 FQRLYEEMES
+117 S
-127 NAKMRYIERQQK
+127 
-139 KLDREK
+139 KL
-145 QEYLLEKDI
+145 
-154 NAIFAGATDEALS
+154 N
-167 IDKLEHMM
+167 
-175 NRNENHAFHKSC
+175 
-187 VYLAIIH
+187 
-194 VDKESYKDNGFHKMD
+194 
-209 HELIRFSVKN
+209 
-219 VFYEVDSSCEK
+219 
-230 IIVNS
+230 
-235 LSDYN
+235 
-240 KLYGIFIMDDE
+240 
-251 KRLRNEIERIFL
+251 NEIEDLNAKLEDNKAKMKDTEENL
-263 KMRSVLEKK
+263 KETESKVSTLKTEIDEKQSVLGKRMRAMYKSKDSMNPVVFLLKSEDLSDLITRIDALARVTALDKNLIQSLDEQKDSLNSDIKK
-272 MEIYLTFGVS
+272 LERDKAELKELKASTEESLKTLDSKKIEEQKKIDELNKQKEAVLEVIKENEMSLISHSVS
-282 RCAEDIRI
+282 VINSSSSINELESAVSTLNQLIPQLNI

-415 IIDLYMNSHDEFISW
+415 IIDLYMNSHDECISW

>member
-1 MRHNLLIVDD
+1 MQKRILSALIAMA
-11 EELIRQ
+11 I
-17 GLKARIEYL
+17 
-26 EIDVDEIFEAEN
+26 
-38 GNEALEMVDLHS
+38 S
-50 IDIVITDIKMPDM
+50 ISATHVVFADTVNDKKST
-63 NGIELIQEIQ
+63 IQEN
-73 KRKNG
+73 K
-78 IQFVVLSGYAE
+78 
-89 FSYAE
+89 
-94 TAIRLGVKA
+94 VK
-103 YLLKPLSNDELKQT
+103 YSQLDNEVISLNSQV
-117 FQRLYEEMES
+117 S
-127 NAKMRYIERQQK
+127 
-139 KLDREK
+139 KL
-145 QEYLLEKDI
+145 
-154 NAIFAGATDEALS
+154 N
-167 IDKLEHMM
+167 
-175 NRNENHAFHKSC
+175 
-187 VYLAIIH
+187 
-194 VDKESYKDNGFHKMD
+194 
-209 HELIRFSVKN
+209 
-219 VFYEVDSSCEK
+219 
-230 IIVNS
+230 
-235 LSDYN
+235 
-240 KLYGIFIMDDE
+240 
-251 KRLRNEIERIFL
+251 NEIEDLNAKLEDNKAKMKDTEENL
-263 KMRSVLEKK
+263 KETESKVSTLKTEIDEKQSVLGKRMRAMYKSKDSMNPVVFLLKSEDLSDLITRIDALARVTALDKNLIQSLDEQKDSLNSDIKK
-272 MEIYLTFGVS
+272 LERDKAELKELKASTEESLKTLDSKKIEEQKKIDELNKQKEAVLEVIKENEMSLISHSVS
-282 RCAEDIRI
+282 VINSSSSINELESVVSTLNQLIPQLNI

-415 IIDLYMNSHDEFISW
+415 IIDLYMNSHDECISW